1 MLGFQVEGESKIIMT
16 INLLSAHVRRET
28 HHANTV
34 GSVGPVNDYY
44 AIKADSTDKT
54 SVGIYFVSR
63 HARNQ
68 VYRRLL
74 DRQGFNDEV
83 E

>member
-1 MLGFQVEGESKIIMT
+1 MLGFQEEGESKIFME
-16 INLLSAHVRRET
+16 INLLSAQVRRET
-28 HHANTV
+28 VQANTV
-34 GSVGPVNDYY
+34 GSVGPLNDYF
-44 AIKADSTDKT
+44 AIKVDSTDKT

-68 VYRRLL
+68 VYCKLL

>member
-1 MLGFQVEGESKIIMT
+1 MLGFQEEGASKIIMEIDLFT
-16 INLLSAHVRRET
+16 VHVRRET
-28 HHANTV
+28 VQANTF
-34 GSVGPVNDYY
+34 GSVPVNDYY
-44 AIKADSTDKT
+44 AIKADSTDET

-68 VYRRLL
+68 VYRKLL
-74 DRQGFNDEV
+74 DRQGFSDEV